1 MKKYHHVT
9 VGSGTGEKI
18 RTIPFGRHIKA
29 RIAYP
34 QNSKPGKKRA
44 KRGKGK
50 GHIISLLFS
59 PEKFTLAEAKT
70 WAKKHGYSVK
80 GTAKA
85 GTTTKRKVKR
95 KPAKRKITKRKR
107 SIKRFARV

>member
-1 MKKYHHVT
+1 MKKYHHIT

-18 RTIPFGRHIKA
+18 RTIPFGRYIKA

-34 QNSKPGKKRA
+34 KSSRPGKKRA

-59 PEKFTLAEAKT
+59 PEKFTMAEAKA
-70 WAKKHGYSVK
+70 WAKKHGYSIK

-85 GTTTKRKVKR
+85 GTTTKRKIKR
-95 KPAKRKITKRKR
+95 KTIKRKATKRK
-107 SIKRFARV
+107 SSGKRFARV